1 MGCAENCTG
10 TGGAASAD
18 SVQPE
23 KPFLAVTHCH
33 FLEQKGPTTVA
44 PHSLVRLYPQ
54 KNQVAIVA
62 LWWLPL
68 TCQPA
73 QLPQG
78 QLVIFA

>member
-10 TGGAASAD
+10 TGGAVPAV

-33 FLEQKGPTTVA
+33 FLEQKGPTMVA

-54 KNQVAIVA
+54 KKQAAITD

-73 QLPQG
+73 PLPLG
-78 QLVIFA
+78 QLMTFA